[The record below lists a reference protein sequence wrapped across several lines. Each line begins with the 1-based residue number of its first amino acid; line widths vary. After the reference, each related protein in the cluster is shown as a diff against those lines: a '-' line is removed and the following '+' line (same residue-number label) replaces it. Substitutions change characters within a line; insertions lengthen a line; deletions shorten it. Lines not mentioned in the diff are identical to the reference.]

1 MSVDYILKKS
11 KVKKYVTVI
20 YVIVLLVSYLVVLN
34 ISIKFLTYI
43 KVYITLV

>member
-1 MSVDYILKKS
+1 VSVDYILKKS